1 MPINREKAAIAISTM
16 PKNASKVFSEQI
28 MHFSVWIKF
37 SIINGKTDSVIS
49 LFPHM
54 QKRIYCVILSLG
66 NKVKRFYVCK
76 SSMKLH
82 FFSSVFFSN
91 KVRISLQV
99 KSGRNKFAEKKRRIL
114 QKTEVRVTVGDLI
127 YVGQDGKLHLGIVY
141 LRVYAFFGHGE
152 FNWFVFS

>member
-1 MPINREKAAIAISTM
+1 MGKLIQLFLYFPICKKEFIALFYRLVA
-16 PKNASKVFSEQI
+16 KWNVFMYANPQWNCI
-28 MHFSVWIKF
+28 FF
-37 SIINGKTDSVIS
+37 L
-49 LFPHM
+49 LF
-54 QKRIYCVILSLG
+54 
-66 NKVKRFYVCK
+66 
-76 SSMKLH
+76 
-82 FFSSVFFSN
+82 FFSN